1 MTYQDY
7 FRNSNFEDIWVILNG
22 FYLENEGMKPLYSS
36 LVETIK
42 SLPIKPEYSTLTIQ
56 MRLDSDNEIMV
67 IGAPDP
73 QEWLIG

>member
-1 MTYQDY
+1 MGGKGC
-7 FRNSNFEDIWVILNG
+7 SIALPG
-22 FYLENEGMKPLYSS
+22 YLTMKPLYSS

-42 SLPIKPEYSTLTIQ
+42 SLPIKPEYSTPAIQ

-73 QEWLIG
+73 QEWLIGREVEYSLILIC